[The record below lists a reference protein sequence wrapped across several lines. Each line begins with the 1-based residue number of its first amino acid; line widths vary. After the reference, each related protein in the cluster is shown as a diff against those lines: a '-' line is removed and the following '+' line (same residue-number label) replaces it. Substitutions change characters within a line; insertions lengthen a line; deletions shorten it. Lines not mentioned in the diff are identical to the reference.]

1 MKFILCVAQVLVMV
15 HYALAWQNISEF
27 ETGIVGALSNNLVLT
42 SRAFSDSLMN
52 VIARPFND
60 ETGMAARIVNGVRE
74 SRLYIET
81 MDEDHLDKALPSRQ
95 MSAREPRGKK
105 SHGCAGNRSFL
116 ELAAMPCA
124 MTWLALMSP
133 RPMLLFGFALRHSEA
148 LRT

>member
-42 SRAFSDSLMN
+42 SRAFSDSLTN

-74 SRLYIET
+74 SRRRWMKIIWT
-81 MDEDHLDKALPSRQ
+81 KALPSRQ